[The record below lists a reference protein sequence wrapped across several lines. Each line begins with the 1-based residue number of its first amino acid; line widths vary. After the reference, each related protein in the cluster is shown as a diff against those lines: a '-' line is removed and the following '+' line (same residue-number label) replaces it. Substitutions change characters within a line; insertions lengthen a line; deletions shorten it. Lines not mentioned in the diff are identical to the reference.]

1 MQKHFFLVLC
11 KYLSADFS
19 SFGLTVPLKATEQ
32 SVYFHLSCSCLLQIF
47 ICVCLYGICLRCV
60 AGQTDDNILVS
71 CFNKIVFFNYSTP
84 IISAYLGLI
93 INCFINFI
101 VLLLSSTLNYLF
113 LLQKIIR
120 PPAFC
125 LGSYYSG
132 LVRVTGAFAAR
143 KENAMMIFPY
153 IIIPACIF

>member
-1 MQKHFFLVLC
+1 MQKKFLC
-11 KYLSADFS
+11 KIFAKALFFWSYANTLALTFLHSVLRFPWKRLS
-19 SFGLTVPLKATEQ
+19 KAFAFI
-32 SVYFHLSCSCLLQIF
+32 YPASCLLQIF

-60 AGQTDDNILVS
+60 AGQTDDNILVWY
-71 CFNKIVFFNYSTP
+71 FDKIVFFNYSTP

-93 INCFINFI
+93 INCFINYI

-132 LVRVTGAFAAR
+132 LVRVTGL
-143 KENAMMIFPY
+143 
-153 IIIPACIF
+153 